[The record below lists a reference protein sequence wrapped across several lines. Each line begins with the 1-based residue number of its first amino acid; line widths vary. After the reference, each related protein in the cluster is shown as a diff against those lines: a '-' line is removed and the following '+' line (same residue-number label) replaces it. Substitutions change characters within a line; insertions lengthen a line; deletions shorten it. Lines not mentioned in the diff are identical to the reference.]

1 MIMQFDEIQR
11 VSGGRLFASM
21 GLLRT
26 VFATGLAMTM
36 TSGLAI
42 AEEVAR
48 LHAAG
53 SLRAAMTDI
62 ADAFERERGTRVE
75 RAFGPSGLLRERI
88 EGGEAAEVYASANM
102 RHPTTLFDAGLT
114 APVALF
120 ARNRLCALAQPGIA
134 LETGTMLNVLLDPD
148 IRVGTSTPKADPAG
162 DYAFEVFD
170 KAGALRP
177 GATETLKEKALQ
189 LTGGADSAKAP
200 EGRNPYGW
208 VMSEGQADV
217 FLTYCTNAVLA
228 ERDTPGLQIVALPEE
243 LAVGADYGLT
253 VMEGS
258 PQSAWDL
265 AFFILAP
272 QAQRILASYGFTA
285 TGVPFAD

>member
-1 MIMQFDEIQR
+1 M
-11 VSGGRLFASM
+11 
-21 GLLRT
+21 
-26 VFATGLAMTM
+26 MT

-42 AEEVAR
+42 AEEGVK

-53 SLRAAMTDI
+53 SLRAAMTEI
-62 ADAFERERGTRVE
+62 SDAFEQERGIRVE

-102 RHPTTLFDAGLT
+102 RHPTTLYAAGLT

-120 ARNRLCALAQPGIA
+120 ARNRLCALAQPQIG
-134 LETGTMLNVLLDPD
+134 LETGTMLDVLLDPE

-170 KAGALRP
+170 RAGALRS
-177 GATETLKEKALQ
+177 GATAILREKALQ
-189 LTGGADSAKAP
+189 LTGGPDSAKPP

-228 ERDTPGLQIVALPEE
+228 ERDTPGLQIVALPQE

-253 VMEGS
+253 VMNDS
-258 PQSAWDL
+258 SQSAWDL

-272 QAQRILASYGFTA
+272 TAQRILASYGFTA
-285 TGVPFAD
+285 TGLPSAE

>member
-1 MIMQFDEIQR
+1 MRPWIMALA
-11 VSGGRLFASM
+11 V
-21 GLLRT
+21 
-26 VFATGLAMTM
+26 AMTAS
-36 TSGLAI
+36 TAGAG
-42 AEEVAR
+42 ETVR

-62 ADAFERERGTRVE
+62 ADAFEAAHGVRVE

-102 RHPTTLFDAGLT
+102 RHPTTLAQAGLA

-120 ARNRLCALAQPGIA
+120 ARNRLCALAQPDMA
-134 LETGTMLNVLLDPD
+134 FESAAVLDTLLDPA
-148 IRVGTSTPKADPAG
+148 IRVGASTPKADPAG
-162 DYAFEVFD
+162 DYAWEVFD

-177 GATETLKEKALQ
+177 GADETLKAKALQ
-189 LTGGADSAKAP
+189 LTGGPDSAKPP

-208 VMSEGQADV
+208 VMSEGRADV

-228 ERDTPGLQIVALPEE
+228 ERDTPGLRIVALPAE

-253 VMEGS
+253 VLRGAS
-258 PQSAWDL
+258 PAAWEL
-265 AFFILAP
+265 AFFNLSPPAQAILDG
-272 QAQRILASYGFTA
+272 YGFA
-285 TGVPFAD
+285 AAGLPAED